1 MNAKRKNLRTA
12 IVSAGVCVILLIV
25 ISALSLQSSSD
36 FINRRPSTFFTDITG
51 ARAIFLVIQRVFPGT
66 DQWRRPLS
74 ELSTQPGT
82 ERFTMIVMAPEQPLS
97 EAEVAVF
104 DRWISNGGQLILA
117 AKEEWRI
124 RKPHQSDQ
132 TEEKFDL
139 RGFLA
144 RHGMQPITGIL
155 GENATSAAV
164 VKTEGAGRIVY
175 VPDAYAF
182 SNGTLRQTDDAV
194 WLADRISE
202 WGGAVF
208 FDEYHHGFG
217 QKRAMLPLMGIFLIS
232 PWGMVS
238 LQLGLA
244 GLVYLFG
251 YRRRF
256 GSPIEELPIERTSP
270 VEAVEALGGLFE
282 TARASALSAR
292 AIHQY
297 LNLYLTS
304 LFGYSIDL
312 SNPAIR
318 ERIASRSALN
328 RSELESYADAVKH
341 AIEGEAASDDELIR
355 IAHQATTISR
365 SFRHGN
371 ARQQPGRTAAAG

>member
-1 MNAKRKNLRTA
+1 MNAGRRNLRTA
-12 IVSAGVCVILLIV
+12 IASAGVCIILLIA
-25 ISALSLQSSSD
+25 ISALSLRSSSD
-36 FINRRPSTFFTDITG
+36 FINRRPSTFFTDSTG
-51 ARAIFLVIQRVFPGT
+51 ARAILLVLQKVFPGT

-74 ELSTQPGT
+74 ELPIQPGAG
-82 ERFTMIVMAPEQPLS
+82 RFTLIVMEPEQPLS
-97 EAEVAVF
+97 QAEVSVL
-104 DRWISNGGQLILA
+104 DRWISSGGQLILA
-117 AKEEWRI
+117 AKDEWRI
-124 RKPHQSDQ
+124 RKPQQSDQ
-132 TEEKFDL
+132 REEQYDV

-144 RHGMQPITGIL
+144 RHGLQPVPGVP
-155 GENATSAAV
+155 GENATSSAV
-164 VKTEGAGRIVY
+164 VKTAGSGRIVY

-182 SNGTLRQTDDAV
+182 SNGTLRQTDASV
-194 WLADRISE
+194 WLADLISE

-217 QKRAMLPLMGIFLIS
+217 QKREMLPLIGTFLLS
-232 PWGMVS
+232 PWGMVC
-238 LQLGLA
+238 LQLGVA

-256 GSPIEELPIERTSP
+256 GRPIEELPIERTSP

-282 TARASALSAR
+282 TARAGALSVR
-292 AIHQY
+292 TIHQY

-318 ERIASRSALN
+318 ERIASRSAVN
-328 RSELESYADAVKH
+328 RSELESYAEAVKH
-341 AIEGEAASDDELIR
+341 AIEGENTSDAEFIR

-371 ARQQPGRTAAAG
+371 ARQQPERTAAAG